1 MSSKFVACPGLQ
13 LLTKFS
19 NSLVGSHEL
28 SETFTTSLANLSLG
42 DCNIKDGKLGIQMT
56 MSREGRPSGEA
67 YIEMEGLDDIEIGL
81 KKDKEH
87 MGHRYIEGTAL

>member
-1 MSSKFVACPGLQ
+1 
-13 LLTKFS
+13 
-19 NSLVGSHEL
+19 
-28 SETFTTSLANLSLG
+28 
-42 DCNIKDGKLGIQMT
+42 MT

-87 MGHRYIEGTAL
+87 MGHRYIEGIDICFAF